1 MASSIFRGFGVQTNQ
16 ANTWTANQTFSGR
29 ILISDG
35 LVGAPSLA
43 YINNPLTGFY
53 NEGANVLSITNNG
66 TRYHRF
72 GIGSYLLLADSAV
85 IALGLSSDVT
95 MTRAAARVLTLGP
108 TTGVRLDWSTDSR
121 LRVSKFGGTN
131 PFDISLNT
139 WGPKLTSENV
149 SFADT
154 DIVFIGVRATVGKL
168 DLVYNEVGAVASFI
182 LRGTV
187 NSAVVMSDVVGVFSA
202 VKNTAARINV
212 YYDAAGA
219 SGEGYYVQNLRGSTI
234 NLKMYLF
241 GI

>member
-95 MTRAAARVLTLGP
+95 MTRAAARVLVLGP
-108 TTGVRLDWSTDSR
+108 TTGVRLSWTTDGSLL
-121 LRVSKFGGTN
+121 LRNFADSANGNFEAALIRGSSFQFTATSAIIRSGTN
-131 PFDISLNT
+131 TP
-139 WGPKLTSENV
+139 E
-149 SFADT
+149 
-154 DIVFIGVRATVGKL
+154 
-168 DLVYNEVGAVASFI
+168 GAVVGSVGDLF
-182 LRGTV
+182 LRTNGGAGTTLYIKE
-187 NSAVVMSDVVGVFSA
+187 SGAA
-202 VKNTAARINV
+202 TNTGWVA
-212 YYDAAGA
+212 
-219 SGEGYYVQNLRGSTI
+219 
-234 NLKMYLF
+234 K
-241 GI
+241 